1 MRIFLAGA
9 TGAIGRRLIPL
20 LIEAGHEVTGTTR
33 SHERAG
39 ALAAGGVRPV
49 ILNAFDA
56 GAVQA
61 AVAASRAEILIHQ
74 LTDFP
79 QRFDPASL
87 ADAVERTNR
96 LRIEGTRN
104 LLSAALAAG
113 VRRLVAQSI
122 CFVYAPGPE
131 PHGESD
137 PLNLSAEGTFGRAA
151 QGVAALEE
159 LVAGTAEL
167 EGLVLRYGNL
177 YGPGTW
183 VATSSGRTGVHVDAA
198 AHAAFLAVSLG
209 IPGVYNIADDDG
221 SVSIAVAR
229 RQLGWD
235 PEFRLPA
242 APQ

>member
-33 SHERAG
+33 SRERAG
-39 ALAAGGVRPV
+39 ALTAAGAKPV
-49 ILNAFDA
+49 ILDAFDA
-56 GAVQA
+56 EAVKA

-79 QRFDPASL
+79 QHFDPASL
-87 ADAVERTNR
+87 ADAVERTTR

-104 LLSAALAAG
+104 LVSAALAAG

-131 PHGESD
+131 PHGEGD
-137 PLNLSAEGTFGRAA
+137 PLNLSAEGIIGRAA
-151 QGVAALEE
+151 QGIAALEE

-198 AHAAFLAVSLG
+198 AHATFLAVTRGVS
-209 IPGVYNIADDDG
+209 GVYNIADDDG
-221 SVSIAVAR
+221 SVAIALAR
-229 RQLGWD
+229 REFGWN

>member
-33 SHERAG
+33 SRERAD
-39 ALAAGGVRPV
+39 ALAAAGAKPV
-49 ILNAFDA
+49 ILDAFDA
-56 GAVQA
+56 EAVQA
-61 AVAASRAEILIHQ
+61 AVVVSRAEILIHQ

-79 QRFDPASL
+79 RRFDPASL
-87 ADAVERTNR
+87 AEAVERTNR

-104 LLSAALAAG
+104 LVSAALAAG

-131 PHGESD
+131 PHGEGD
-137 PLNLSAEGTFGRAA
+137 PLNLGAEGIIGRAA
-151 QGVAALEE
+151 QGIAALEE
-159 LVAGTAEL
+159 MVTGTSRL

-183 VATSSGRTGVHVDAA
+183 VAASSGRTGVHVDAA
-198 AHAAFLAVSLG
+198 AHAAFLAVSRG
-209 IPGVYNIADDDG
+209 APGVYNIADDDG
-221 SVSIAVAR
+221 SVSIAMAR
-229 RQLGWD
+229 REFGWNH
-235 PEFRLPA
+235 EFRSPA